1 MRAEERAQQSEAT
14 ISMMELVCSPTLRQ
28 PLIISVVM
36 QLSQQ
41 LSGINAVSI
50 SLMLRRW
57 RNSDRRPRNRR
68 LKTLLRDY
76 QFIPVVLDLFFDPTP
91 LPPSPPLANRKPR
104 GNQFKRKL

>member
-1 MRAEERAQQSEAT
+1 MPDHWTLKQLHNRIIFIHIVCNIRNIVALRRLRATNQIEEDIEEMRAEERAQQSEAT

-50 SLMLRRW
+50 IGNIQLI
-57 RNSDRRPRNRR
+57 NSINNI
-68 LKTLLRDY
+68 KET
-76 QFIPVVLDLFFDPTP
+76 I
-91 LPPSPPLANRKPR
+91 
-104 GNQFKRKL
+104 

>member
-1 MRAEERAQQSEAT
+1 MIIKILIFRLPFKALRRLRATNQIEEDIEEMRAEERAQQSEAT

-50 SLMLRRW
+50 SCTMYEL
-57 RNSDRRPRNRR
+57 NTVN
-68 LKTLLRDY
+68 
-76 QFIPVVLDLFFDPTP
+76 I
-91 LPPSPPLANRKPR
+91 
-104 GNQFKRKL
+104 

>member
-1 MRAEERAQQSEAT
+1 MVIKILTIRIYFEALRRLRATNQIEEDIEEMRAEERAQQSEAT

-50 SLMLRRW
+50 SYTVQCT
-57 RNSDRRPRNRR
+57 N
-68 LKTLLRDY
+68 
-76 QFIPVVLDLFFDPTP
+76 
-91 LPPSPPLANRKPR
+91 
-104 GNQFKRKL
+104 

>member
-1 MRAEERAQQSEAT
+1 MFLLALRRLRATNQIEEDIEEMRAEERAQQSEAT

-50 SLMLRRW
+50 VSYKIKIL
-57 RNSDRRPRNRR
+57 NIFVP
-68 LKTLLRDY
+68 
-76 QFIPVVLDLFFDPTP
+76 
-91 LPPSPPLANRKPR
+91 
-104 GNQFKRKL
+104 

>member
-1 MRAEERAQQSEAT
+1 MLIVIKPNNQYFHKLLLSFKNCLSHFYENHLKPPSIFLLALRRLRATNQIEEDIEEMRAEERAQQSEAT

-50 SLMLRRW
+50 V
-57 RNSDRRPRNRR
+57 
-68 LKTLLRDY
+68 Y
-76 QFIPVVLDLFFDPTP
+76 
-91 LPPSPPLANRKPR
+91 
-104 GNQFKRKL
+104 